1 MTREILNTLA
11 VSAGAGFLVLLVLWF
26 CGSLLL
32 RVFGVLNLIAAATM
46 LVLLASADLLYD
58 YPAAWFS
65 TGITIAYG
73 LTAWLGG
80 HWLYA
85 RKYGFYKSA
94 LAWRMLHPLGR
105 TRRPALRG

>member
-1 MTREILNTLA
+1 MPCPP
-11 VSAGAGFLVLLVLWF
+11 GAGFLVLLVLWF

-32 RVFGVLNLIAAATM
+32 RVFGVLNLIAAAIM

-65 TGITIAYG
+65 TGITIVYG

-85 RKYGFYKSA
+85 RKYGFYTSD
-94 LAWRMLHPLGR
+94 LARRMLHPLHR
-105 TRRPALRG
+105 TRRPALRS